1 MQRYVILHMQTHT
14 HTHSQIYIYIYI
26 CSAMSTPVCASAEH
40 GEAWVQAVL
49 MAHNERRSAHW
60 TPPLATQLHNY
71 TTLEVWGTEIQS
83 ILSNIEN
90 SSLITP
96 YHTLSH
102 LITPYHTL
110 SHLITPYHTLS
121 HLITP
126 YHTLSHLLLAAG
138 ADTQTWTQTSSE
150 LFAVFT
156 EKYDKIRK
164 ESVDLSRVANI
175 RCGVRNATNM
185 PGRKHPPEV
194 ASNSSNRQFHTIWL
208 SSAAQGQRV
217 RWSGQ
222 DAGTSMRSSRE
233 AFA

>member
-1 MQRYVILHMQTHT
+1 MILFLFCVKMCIDMYFYICNH
-14 HTHSQIYIYIYI
+14 IYIHTYI
-26 CSAMSTPVCASAEH
+26 CSAMSAPLCASAEP

-71 TTLEVWGTEIQS
+71 TTLEVWGTETQS
-83 ILSNIEN
+83 ILRNIEN

-96 YHTLSH
+96 YHTFSH
-102 LITPYHTL
+102 LITPYHTCNAL
-110 SHLITPYHTLS
+110 H
-121 HLITP
+121 
-126 YHTLSHLLLAAG
+126 LAAG